1 MQHKMLKLST
11 LAVLIAGVTQAQA
24 AVYKVVEVATADNL
38 DSATNTAYYPNHDHS
53 GSTEQFKNNAVEF
66 YAQGIAQDGTVV
78 GNSRFGNDGINYS
91 DVVAFHMDNYQRIND
106 YNELYRYCREN
117 LGFNTCDVWAEM
129 RYFGKNY
136 NRNDAKDGT
145 GFGGLRT
152 EQAAWWKS
160 YYANA
165 LPFVFVPENNEYLKT
180 FANSTF
186 GYSDV
191 DLKELGTI
199 VDNVVDSGA
208 STESNH
214 VTTNAMVLGALN
226 NNIVYG
232 VTSSAY
238 FDNDSRFARTFA
250 KRGFVNNLSAST
262 STELNPIGDN
272 ALVTKMG
279 QSVANHAVKLPNG
292 NLLVVGS
299 ASYVPSNYDER
310 DNKYENINSDKLPDY
325 DDIAGGNVDN
335 ASSADFNV
343 DVLKQCTTN
352 PNETI
357 YNKWACQFTSYANK
371 AAFWVVKAGDISVKG
386 HSVKGQELANSD
398 LNSLDP
404 DDNDRSFQGNAKSV
418 ALVNGK
424 PVAVGYSTDYVRND
438 YYANRAAVFTPKSD
452 MDANNPK
459 ADDWSIKFIPGTEIN
474 DGSDRKLSYS
484 MATAINA
491 NGKVA
496 GVAKN
501 FNSEDR
507 SYAERMFIYDNASNQ
522 TKFLTSSVNSLFFN
536 GSNGYLSSIN
546 DANKAVGWVDI
557 EKVNQVDGRERR
569 QRAFLYNDGQADGAL
584 KANGAWL
591 VDDLTNGGAESAHN
605 NQYRIARAT
614 GINKNGQIAATALK
628 CTSDGV
634 TPKQYSDTSPLAQCD
649 GYEVLTAVRLDPI
662 AGGTIVPRKDIE
674 EPVKRSGGSLGVL
687 ALTVLGFIGF
697 RRRK

>member
-24 AVYKVVEVATADNL
+24 AVYKVVEVATAKNQANAL
-38 DSATNTAYYPNHDHS
+38 ATDYYPNHERS
-53 GSTEQFKNNAVEF
+53 GSVDQDKNNAVEF
-66 YAQGIAQDGTVV
+66 YAQGIAKDGTVV

-91 DVVAFHMDNYQRIND
+91 DVVAFHMDNEQRIND
-106 YNELYRYCREN
+106 VSELRRYCDEN
-117 LGFNTCDVWAEM
+117 LGFNTCNVWAEM
-129 RYFGKNY
+129 RYYGKNY
-136 NRNDAKDGT
+136 NRNDVEDGT

-152 EQAAWWKS
+152 EQAAWWNG
-160 YYANA
+160 YFANA
-165 LPFVFVPENNEYLKT
+165 LPFVYGQEKYLST
-180 FANSTF
+180 FAGDASR
-186 GYSDV
+186 YADQ
-191 DLKELGTI
+191 DKLGSI
-199 VDNVVDSGA
+199 VDGGD
-208 STESNH
+208 H
-214 VTTNAMVLGALN
+214 VTTNAMVLGALDS
-226 NNIVYG
+226 NIVYG

-238 FDNDSRFARTFA
+238 FNKDSRFARTFA
-250 KRGFVNNLSAST
+250 KRGFVNNLSASS

-279 QSVANHAVKLPNG
+279 QSVANAAVKFEDESKDISYT
-292 NLLVVGS
+292 LVVGS
-299 ASYVPSNYDER
+299 ASYVPSHYD
-310 DNKYENINSDKLPDY
+310 DSDKLPDF
-325 DDIAGGNVDN
+325 DDINGGNVN
-335 ASSADFNV
+335 ANS
-343 DVLKQCTTN
+343 TN
-352 PNETI
+352 YNIDTFKKCASEPDSI
-357 YNKWACQFTSYANK
+357 YSNWVCQFTSYANK
-371 AAFWVVKAGDISVKG
+371 AAFWIVKEGDT
-386 HSVKGQELANSD
+386 SVKGQELASTN
-398 LNSLDP
+398 LKALEP
-404 DDNDRSFQGNAKSV
+404 GEEYRSFQGNAKSV

-424 PVAVGYSTDYVRND
+424 PVAVGYSTDYVRSD

-452 MDANNPK
+452 MDINNPK
-459 ADDWSIKFIPGTEIN
+459 ADDWSIKFIPGTEIT
-474 DGSDRKLSYS
+474 DGDDRKLSYS
-484 MATAINA
+484 MATAIND

-507 SYAERMFIYDNASNQ
+507 SYAERMFIYDTASNQ

-546 DANKAVGWVDI
+546 DANKAVGWVDV

-584 KANGAWL
+584 TANGAWL
-591 VDDLTNGGAESAHN
+591 VDDLTNGGADSAHN

-614 GINKNGQIAATALK
+614 GINDDGQIAATALK

-649 GYEVLTAVRLDPI
+649 GIEVLTAVRLERI
-662 AGGTIVPRKDIE
+662 AGGSIEPRKDIE

>member
-1 MQHKMLKLST
+1 MLKLST

-24 AVYKVVEVATADNL
+24 AVYKVVEVATPDNQSNAL
-38 DSATNTAYYPNHDHS
+38 ATDYYPNHDRS
-53 GSTEQFKNNAVEF
+53 GSTDQFKNNAVEF
-66 YAQGIAQDGTVV
+66 YAQSIAQDGTVV

-129 RYFGKNY
+129 RYYGKNY
-136 NRNDAKDGT
+136 NRNEADDGT

-152 EQAAWWKS
+152 EQAAWWNG
-160 YYANA
+160 YFANA
-165 LPFVFVPENNEYLKT
+165 LPFVYGQTNYLST
-180 FANSTF
+180 FAGDASR
-186 GYSDV
+186 YADQ
-191 DLKELGTI
+191 DKLGSI
-199 VDNVVDSGA
+199 VDGGD
-208 STESNH
+208 H
-214 VTTNAMVLGALN
+214 VTANAMVLGALDSN
-226 NNIVYG
+226 TVYG

-238 FDNDSRFARTFA
+238 FNNDSRFARTFA
-250 KRGFVNNLSAST
+250 KRGFVNDLSASS

-279 QSVANHAVKLPNG
+279 QSVANHAVKLPSG
-292 NLLVVGS
+292 DLLVVGS
-299 ASYVPSNYDER
+299 ASYTPSNYD
-310 DNKYENINSDKLPDY
+310 DGDKLPDY
-325 DDIAGGNVDN
+325 DDIDGGNVD
-335 ASSADFNV
+335 ASKGRANYNV
-343 DVLKQCTTN
+343 DTFRKCASE
-352 PNETI
+352 PNSI
-357 YNKWACQFTSYANK
+357 YGNWVCQFTSYANK
-371 AAFWVVKAGDISVKG
+371 AAFWVVKAGDT
-386 HSVKGQELANSD
+386 SVKGQELASTS
-398 LNSLDP
+398 LNAWDP
-404 DDNDRSFQGNAKSV
+404 DDKDRSFQGNAKSV

-424 PVAVGYSTDYVRND
+424 PIAVGYSTDDVRND

-452 MDANNPK
+452 MDINNPK

-474 DGSDRKLSYS
+474 DGSDRNLSYS

-584 KANGAWL
+584 TANGAWL
-591 VDDLTNGGAESAHN
+591 VDDLTNGGTESAHN
-605 NQYRIARAT
+605 NQYRIAQAT
-614 GINKNGQIAATALK
+614 GINDKGEISATALK

-649 GYEVLTAVRLDPI
+649 GYEVLTAVKLEPV
-662 AGGTIVPRKDIE
+662 AGGTIEPRKDVE

>member
-24 AVYKVVEVATADNL
+24 AVYKVVEVATAKNQANAL
-38 DSATNTAYYPNHDHS
+38 ATNYYPNHDRS
-53 GSTEQFKNNAVEF
+53 GSVDQDKNNAVEF

-91 DVVAFHMDNYQRIND
+91 DVVAFHMDNEQRIND
-106 YNELYRYCREN
+106 VSELRNYCDKN
-117 LGFNTCDVWAEM
+117 LGFNTCNVWAEM
-129 RYFGKNY
+129 RYYGKNY
-136 NRNDAKDGT
+136 NRNDADDGT

-152 EQAAWWKS
+152 EQAAWWNG
-160 YYANA
+160 YFANA
-165 LPFVFVPENNEYLKT
+165 LPFVYGQTNYLST
-180 FANSTF
+180 FAGNASR
-186 GYSDV
+186 YADQ
-191 DLKELGTI
+191 DKLGSI
-199 VDNVVDSGA
+199 VDGGD
-208 STESNH
+208 H

-238 FDNDSRFARTFA
+238 FNKDSRFARTFA
-250 KRGFVNNLSAST
+250 KRGFVNTLSASS

-279 QSVANHAVKLPNG
+279 QSVANHAVELPNG
-292 NLLVVGS
+292 DFLVVGS
-299 ASYVPSNYDER
+299 ASYVPSHYD
-310 DNKYENINSDKLPDY
+310 DSDKLPDF
-325 DDIAGGNVDN
+325 DDINGGNVN
-335 ASSADFNV
+335 ANS
-343 DVLKQCTTN
+343 TN
-352 PNETI
+352 YNTDTFKKCASEPNSI
-357 YNKWACQFTSYANK
+357 YSNWVCQFTSYANK
-371 AAFWVVKAGDISVKG
+371 AAFWVVKAGDNSSI
-386 HSVKGQELANSD
+386 KGQELANSG

-424 PVAVGYSTDYVRND
+424 PVAVGYSTEYVRSD
-438 YYANRAAVFTPKSD
+438 YYANRAAVFTPKPG
-452 MDANNPK
+452 MDVNNPK
-459 ADDWSIKFIPGTEIN
+459 VDDWKINFIPNTEIN

-484 MATAINA
+484 MATAINS
-491 NGKVA
+491 NGKVT
-496 GVAKN
+496 GVTKN
-501 FNSEDR
+501 YNPEDR
-507 SYAERMFIYDNASNQ
+507 SYAERMFIYDNTSNQ

-546 DANKAVGWVDI
+546 DLNKAVGWVDI
-557 EKVNQVDGRERR
+557 EKVNQVNGRERR

-584 KANGAWL
+584 TANGAWL

-614 GINKNGQIAATALK
+614 GINKDGQIAATALK
-628 CTSDGV
+628 CTSASDGV

-649 GYEVLTAVRLDPI
+649 GIEVLTAVRLDPI
-662 AGGTIVPRKDIE
+662 AGGTIEPRKDVE

>member
-24 AVYKVVEVATADNL
+24 AVYKVVEVATAKNQANAL
-38 DSATNTAYYPNHDHS
+38 ATDYYPNHERS
-53 GSTEQFKNNAVEF
+53 GSVDQDKNNAVEF

-91 DVVAFHMDNYQRIND
+91 DVVAFHMDNEQRIND
-106 YNELYRYCREN
+106 VSELRRYCDDN
-117 LGFNTCDVWAEM
+117 LGFNTCNVWAEM
-129 RYFGKNY
+129 RYYGKNY
-136 NRNDAKDGT
+136 NRNDVEDGT

-152 EQAAWWKS
+152 EQAAWWNG
-160 YYANA
+160 YFANA
-165 LPFVFVPENNEYLKT
+165 LPFVYGQEKYLST
-180 FANSTF
+180 FAGDASR
-186 GYSDV
+186 YADQ
-191 DLKELGTI
+191 DKLGSI
-199 VDNVVDSGA
+199 VDGGD
-208 STESNH
+208 H
-214 VTTNAMVLGALN
+214 VTTNAMVLGALDSTT
-226 NNIVYG
+226 VYG

-238 FDNDSRFARTFA
+238 FNNDSRFARTFA
-250 KRGFVNNLSAST
+250 KRGFVNNLSASS

-279 QSVANHAVKLPNG
+279 QSVANAAVKFKDESKG
-292 NLLVVGS
+292 ISYTLVVGS
-299 ASYVPSNYDER
+299 ASYVPSHYD
-310 DNKYENINSDKLPDY
+310 DSDKLPDF
-325 DDIAGGNVDN
+325 DDINGGNVN
-335 ASSADFNV
+335 ANS
-343 DVLKQCTTN
+343 TN
-352 PNETI
+352 YNIDTFKKCASEPDSI
-357 YNKWACQFTSYANK
+357 YSNWVCQFTSYANK
-371 AAFWVVKAGDISVKG
+371 AAFWIVKEGDT
-386 HSVKGQELANSD
+386 SVKGQELASTN
-398 LNSLDP
+398 LKALEP
-404 DDNDRSFQGNAKSV
+404 GEEYRSFQGNAKSV

-424 PVAVGYSTDYVRND
+424 PIAVGYSTDYVRSD

-452 MDANNPK
+452 MDVNNPK
-459 ADDWSIKFIPGTEIN
+459 ADDWEINFIPKTEIN

-491 NGKVA
+491 NGKVT
-496 GVAKN
+496 GVTKN
-501 FNSEDR
+501 YNPEDR
-507 SYAERMFIYDNASNQ
+507 SYAERMFIYDNTSNQ

-546 DANKAVGWVDI
+546 DSNKAVGWVDI
-557 EKVNQVDGRERR
+557 EKVNQVNGRERR

-584 KANGAWL
+584 KANGTWL

-614 GINKNGQIAATALK
+614 GINDKGEIAATALK

-649 GYEVLTAVRLDPI
+649 GIEVLTAVRLDPI
-662 AGGTIVPRKDIE
+662 AGGTIEPRKDLE

>member
-1 MQHKMLKLST
+1 MLKLST

-24 AVYKVVEVATADNL
+24 AVYKVVEVATPDNQSNAL
-38 DSATNTAYYPNHDHS
+38 ATDYYPNHDRS
-53 GSTEQFKNNAVEF
+53 GSTDQFKNNAVEF
-66 YAQGIAQDGTVV
+66 YAQSIAQDGTVV

-106 YNELYRYCREN
+106 YNELYRYCRDN

-129 RYFGKNY
+129 RYYGKNY
-136 NRNDAKDGT
+136 NRNEADDGT

-152 EQAAWWKS
+152 EQAAWWNG
-160 YYANA
+160 YFANA
-165 LPFVFVPENNEYLKT
+165 LPFVYGQTNYLST
-180 FANSTF
+180 FAGDASR
-186 GYSDV
+186 YADQ
-191 DLKELGTI
+191 DKLGSI
-199 VDNVVDSGA
+199 VDGGD
-208 STESNH
+208 H
-214 VTTNAMVLGALN
+214 VTANAMVLGALN

-238 FDNDSRFARTFA
+238 FNKDSRFARTFA
-250 KRGFVNNLSAST
+250 KRGFVNDLSASS

-279 QSVANHAVKLPNG
+279 QSVANHAVKLPSG
-292 NLLVVGS
+292 DLLVVGS

-352 PNETI
+352 PNGTI

-371 AAFWVVKAGDISVKG
+371 AAFWVVKAGDT
-386 HSVKGQELANSD
+386 SVKGQELANSG

-424 PVAVGYSTDYVRND
+424 PVVVGYSTNYVRND

-452 MDANNPK
+452 MDINNPK
-459 ADDWSIKFIPGTEIN
+459 ADDWSIKFIPGTEIT
-474 DGSDRKLSYS
+474 DGDDRKLSYS
-484 MATAINA
+484 MATAIND

-584 KANGAWL
+584 TANGAWL
-591 VDDLTNGGAESAHN
+591 VDDLTNGGTESAHN
-605 NQYRIARAT
+605 NQYRIAQAT
-614 GINKNGQIAATALK
+614 GINDKGEISATALK

-649 GYEVLTAVRLDPI
+649 GYEVLTAVKLEPV
-662 AGGTIVPRKDIE
+662 AGGTIEPRKDVE

>member
-38 DSATNTAYYPNHDHS
+38 DSATNTAYYPNHERS
-53 GSTEQFKNNAVEF
+53 GSVDQDKNNAVEF

-152 EQAAWWKS
+152 EQAAWWNG
-160 YYANA
+160 YFANA
-165 LPFVFVPENNEYLKT
+165 LPFVYGQEKYLST
-180 FANSTF
+180 FA
-186 GYSDV
+186 GDAYRYADQ
-191 DLKELGTI
+191 DKLGSI
-199 VDNVVDSGA
+199 VDGGD
-208 STESNH
+208 H
-214 VTTNAMVLGALN
+214 VTANAMVLGALDSN
-226 NNIVYG
+226 TVYG

-292 NLLVVGS
+292 DLLVVGS
-299 ASYVPSNYDER
+299 ASYTPSNYD
-310 DNKYENINSDKLPDY
+310 DGDKLPDFG
-325 DDIAGGNVDN
+325 DINGGNVN
-335 ASSADFNV
+335 ANSTNYNV
-343 DVLKQCTTN
+343 DTFRKCASE
-352 PNETI
+352 PNSI
-357 YNKWACQFTSYANK
+357 YSNWVCQFTSYANK
-371 AAFWVVKAGDISVKG
+371 AAFWVVKSGTSSVK
-386 HSVKGQELANSD
+386 SVKGQELASTQ
-398 LNSLDP
+398 LNAWDP
-404 DDNDRSFQGNAKSV
+404 DDKDRSFQGNAKSV

-438 YYANRAAVFTPKSD
+438 YYANRAAVFTPKPG
-452 MDANNPK
+452 MDVNNPK
-459 ADDWSIKFIPGTEIN
+459 ADNWSIKFIPGTEIN

-546 DANKAVGWVDI
+546 DANKAVGWVDV

-584 KANGAWL
+584 TANGAWL

-614 GINKNGQIAATALK
+614 GINDKGEIAATALK

-649 GYEVLTAVRLDPI
+649 GIEVLTAVRLERI
-662 AGGTIVPRKDIE
+662 AGGSIEPRKDIE

>member
-24 AVYKVVEVATADNL
+24 AVYKVVEVATPDNQSNAL
-38 DSATNTAYYPNHDHS
+38 ATDYYPNHERS
-53 GSTEQFKNNAVEF
+53 GSVDQDKNNAVEF
-66 YAQGIAQDGTVV
+66 YAQGIAKDGTVV

-91 DVVAFHMDNYQRIND
+91 DVVAFHMDNEQRIND
-106 YNELYRYCREN
+106 VSELRRYCDDN
-117 LGFNTCDVWAEM
+117 LGFNTCNVWAEM
-129 RYFGKNY
+129 RYYGKNY

-152 EQAAWWKS
+152 EQAAWWNG
-160 YYANA
+160 YFANA
-165 LPFVFVPENNEYLKT
+165 LPFVYGQANYLST
-180 FANSTF
+180 FAGDASR
-186 GYSDV
+186 YAEQD
-191 DLKELGTI
+191 KLGSI
-199 VDNVVDSGA
+199 VDGGD
-208 STESNH
+208 H

-238 FDNDSRFARTFA
+238 FNKDSRFARTFA
-250 KRGFVNNLSAST
+250 KRGFVNNLSASSSSSS

-292 NLLVVGS
+292 DLLIVGS
-299 ASYVPSNYDER
+299 ASYTPSNYD
-310 DNKYENINSDKLPDY
+310 DGDKLPDF
-325 DDIAGGNVDN
+325 DDINGGNVYANSTNYNTDTFKKC
-335 ASSADFNV
+335 ASE
-343 DVLKQCTTN
+343 
-352 PNETI
+352 PNSI
-357 YNKWACQFTSYANK
+357 YSNWVCQFTSYANK
-371 AAFWVVKAGDISVKG
+371 AAFWVVKAGDT
-386 HSVKGQELANSD
+386 SVKGQELANSG

-418 ALVNGK
+418 ALVNDK

-452 MDANNPK
+452 MDINNPK
-459 ADDWSIKFIPGTEIN
+459 ANDWSIKFIPGTEIT
-474 DGSDRKLSYS
+474 DGDDRKLSYS
-484 MATAINA
+484 MATAIND
-491 NGKVA
+491 NGKVT
-496 GVAKN
+496 GVTKN
-501 FNSEDR
+501 YNPEDR
-507 SYAERMFIYDNASNQ
+507 SYAERMFIYDTASKQ

-546 DANKAVGWVDI
+546 NSNKAVGWVDI
-557 EKVNQVDGRERR
+557 EKVNQVNGRERR

-584 KANGAWL
+584 TANGAWL

-614 GINKNGQIAATALK
+614 GINKDGQIAATALK
-628 CTSDGV
+628 CTSASDGV

-649 GYEVLTAVRLDPI
+649 GIEVLTAVRLDPI
-662 AGGTIVPRKDIE
+662 AGGTIEPRKDVE

>member
-24 AVYKVVEVATADNL
+24 AVYKVVEVATPDNL
-38 DSATNTAYYPNHDHS
+38 DSAKSTAYYPNHDRS
-53 GSTEQFKNNAVEF
+53 GSVDPDKNNAVEF
-66 YAQGIAQDGTVV
+66 YAQGIAKDGTVV

-91 DVVAFHMDNYQRIND
+91 DVVAFHMDNEQRIND
-106 YNELYRYCREN
+106 VYELRRYCDDN
-117 LGFNTCDVWAEM
+117 LGFVNTCKVWAEM
-129 RYFGKNY
+129 RYYGKNY
-136 NRNDAKDGT
+136 NRHDVEDGT

-152 EQAAWWKS
+152 EQAAWWNS
-160 YYANA
+160 YFANA
-165 LPFVFVPENNEYLKT
+165 LPFVYGQTNYLST
-180 FANSTF
+180 FA
-186 GYSDV
+186 SDASRYA
-191 DLKELGTI
+191 DQDKLGSI
-199 VDNVVDSGA
+199 VDGGD
-208 STESNH
+208 H
-214 VTTNAMVLGALN
+214 VTANAMVLGALDSN
-226 NNIVYG
+226 TVYG

-238 FDNDSRFARTFA
+238 FNNDSRFARTFA
-250 KRGFVNNLSAST
+250 KRGFVNDLSASS

-272 ALVTKMG
+272 TLVTKMG

-292 NLLVVGS
+292 DLLVVGS
-299 ASYVPSNYDER
+299 ASYTPSNYDER

-325 DDIAGGNVDN
+325 NDIAGGNVDN
-335 ASSADFNV
+335 ASSTDFNV

-352 PNETI
+352 PNGTI
-357 YNKWACQFTSYANK
+357 YNKWVCQFTSYANK
-371 AAFWVVKAGDISVKG
+371 AAFWVVKAGDT
-386 HSVKGQELANSD
+386 SVKGQELANSG

-424 PVAVGYSTDYVRND
+424 PVAVGYSTEYVRND

-452 MDANNPK
+452 MDINNPK

-474 DGSDRKLSYS
+474 DGSDRNLSYS

-507 SYAERMFIYDNASNQ
+507 SYAERMFIYDTTSKQ

-557 EKVNQVDGRERR
+557 EKVNQVEGRERR

-584 KANGAWL
+584 KANGTWL

-614 GINKNGQIAATALK
+614 GINDKGEIAATALK

-649 GYEVLTAVRLDPI
+649 GIEVLTAVKLERI
-662 AGGTIVPRKDIE
+662 ADGTIEPRKDVE

>member
-24 AVYKVVEVATADNL
+24 AVYKVVEVATPDNQSNAL
-38 DSATNTAYYPNHDHS
+38 ATDYYPNHDRS
-53 GSTEQFKNNAVEF
+53 GSTDQFKNNAIEF
-66 YAQGIAQDGTVV
+66 YAQSIAQDGTVV

-117 LGFNTCDVWAEM
+117 LGFKTCDVWAEM
-129 RYFGKNY
+129 RYYGKNY
-136 NRNDAKDGT
+136 NRNDVEDGT

-152 EQAAWWKS
+152 EQAAWWNG
-160 YYANA
+160 YFANA
-165 LPFVFVPENNEYLKT
+165 LPFVYGQANYLST
-180 FANSTF
+180 FAGDASR
-186 GYSDV
+186 YADQ
-191 DLKELGTI
+191 DKLGSI
-199 VDNVVDSGA
+199 VDGGD
-208 STESNH
+208 H
-214 VTTNAMVLGALN
+214 VTTNAMVLGALDSN
-226 NNIVYG
+226 TVYG

-238 FDNDSRFARTFA
+238 FNNDSRFARTFA
-250 KRGFVNNLSAST
+250 KRGFVNDLSVSS

-272 ALVTKMG
+272 TLVTKMG
-279 QSVANHAVKLPNG
+279 QSVANHAVELPNG
-292 NLLVVGS
+292 DLLVVGS
-299 ASYVPSNYDER
+299 ASYTPSNYD
-310 DNKYENINSDKLPDY
+310 DGDKLPDY
-325 DDIAGGNVDN
+325 DDIDGGNVD
-335 ASSADFNV
+335 ASKGRANYNV
-343 DVLKQCTTN
+343 DTFRKCESE
-352 PNETI
+352 PDSI
-357 YNKWACQFTSYANK
+357 YGNWVCQFTSYANK
-371 AAFWVVKAGDISVKG
+371 AAFWVVKAGDT
-386 HSVKGQELANSD
+386 SVKGQELANSG

-424 PVAVGYSTDYVRND
+424 PVAVGYSTEYVRND

-484 MATAINA
+484 MATAIND

-507 SYAERMFIYDNASNQ
+507 SYAERMFIYDTASNQ

-546 DANKAVGWVDI
+546 DTNKAVGWVDI

-584 KANGAWL
+584 KANGTWL

-605 NQYRIARAT
+605 NQYRIAHAT
-614 GINKNGQIAATALK
+614 GINDKGEIAATALK

-649 GYEVLTAVRLDPI
+649 GIEVLTAVRLERI
-662 AGGTIVPRKDIE
+662 AGGTIEPRKDIE

>member
-24 AVYKVVEVATADNL
+24 AVYKVVEVATAKNQANAL
-38 DSATNTAYYPNHDHS
+38 ATDYYPNHDRS
-53 GSTEQFKNNAVEF
+53 GSVDQDKNNAVEF

-91 DVVAFHMDNYQRIND
+91 DVVAFHMDNEQRIND
-106 YNELYRYCREN
+106 VSELLNYCDKN
-117 LGFNTCDVWAEM
+117 LGFNTCNVWAEM
-129 RYFGKNY
+129 RYYGKNY
-136 NRNDAKDGT
+136 NRNDVEDGT

-152 EQAAWWKS
+152 EQAAWWNG
-160 YYANA
+160 YFANA
-165 LPFVFVPENNEYLKT
+165 LPFVYGQDKYLST
-180 FANSTF
+180 FAGDASR
-186 GYSDV
+186 YADQ
-191 DLKELGTI
+191 DKLGSI
-199 VDNVVDSGA
+199 VDGGD
-208 STESNH
+208 H
-214 VTTNAMVLGALN
+214 VTANAMVLGALDSN
-226 NNIVYG
+226 TVYG

-238 FDNDSRFARTFA
+238 FNNDSRFARTFA
-250 KRGFVNNLSAST
+250 KRGFINDLSSST

-279 QSVANHAVKLPNG
+279 QSVANAAVKFKDESKDISYT
-292 NLLVVGS
+292 LVVGS
-299 ASYVPSNYDER
+299 ASYVPSHYD
-310 DNKYENINSDKLPDY
+310 DSDKLPDF
-325 DDIAGGNVDN
+325 DDINGGNVN
-335 ASSADFNV
+335 ANS
-343 DVLKQCTTN
+343 TN
-352 PNETI
+352 YNIDTFKKCASEPDSI
-357 YNKWACQFTSYANK
+357 YSNWVCQFTSYANK
-371 AAFWVVKAGDISVKG
+371 AAFWIVKEGDT
-386 HSVKGQELANSD
+386 SVKGQELASTN
-398 LNSLDP
+398 LKALEP
-404 DDNDRSFQGNAKSV
+404 GEEYRSFQGNAKSV

-424 PVAVGYSTDYVRND
+424 PVAVGYSTDYVRSD

-452 MDANNPK
+452 MDINNPK
-459 ADDWSIKFIPGTEIN
+459 ADDWSIKFIPGTEIT
-474 DGSDRKLSYS
+474 DGDDRKLSYS
-484 MATAINA
+484 MATAIND

-584 KANGAWL
+584 TANGAWL
-591 VDDLTNGGAESAHN
+591 VDDLTNGGTESAHN
-605 NQYRIARAT
+605 NQYRIAQAT
-614 GINKNGQIAATALK
+614 GINDKGEISATALK

-649 GYEVLTAVRLDPI
+649 GYEVLTAVKLEPV
-662 AGGTIVPRKDIE
+662 AGGTIEPRKDVE

>member
-24 AVYKVVEVATADNL
+24 AVYKVVEVATPDNQSNAL
-38 DSATNTAYYPNHDHS
+38 ATDYYPNHDRS
-53 GSTEQFKNNAVEF
+53 GSTDQFKNNAVEF
-66 YAQGIAQDGTVV
+66 YAQSIAQDGTVV

-106 YNELYRYCREN
+106 YNELYRYCRDN

-129 RYFGKNY
+129 RYYGKNY
-136 NRNDAKDGT
+136 NRNEADDGT

-152 EQAAWWKS
+152 EQAAWWNG
-160 YYANA
+160 YFANA
-165 LPFVFVPENNEYLKT
+165 LPFVYGQTNYLST
-180 FANSTF
+180 FAGDASR
-186 GYSDV
+186 YADQ
-191 DLKELGTI
+191 DKLGSI
-199 VDNVVDSGA
+199 VDGGD
-208 STESNH
+208 H
-214 VTTNAMVLGALN
+214 VTANAMVLGALN
-226 NNIVYG
+226 SNTVYG

-238 FDNDSRFARTFA
+238 FNNNSRFARTFA
-250 KRGFVNNLSAST
+250 KRGFVNDLSASS

-279 QSVANHAVKLPNG
+279 QSVANHAVKLPSG
-292 NLLVVGS
+292 DLLVVGS
-299 ASYVPSNYDER
+299 ASYTPSNYD
-310 DNKYENINSDKLPDY
+310 DGDKLPDY
-325 DDIAGGNVDN
+325 DDIDGGNVD
-335 ASSADFNV
+335 ASKGRANYNV
-343 DVLKQCTTN
+343 DTFRKC
-352 PNETI
+352 ETEPDSI
-357 YNKWACQFTSYANK
+357 YSNWVCQFTSYANK
-371 AAFWVVKAGDISVKG
+371 AAFWVVKAGDT
-386 HSVKGQELANSD
+386 SVKGQELASTS
-398 LNSLDP
+398 LNAWDP
-404 DDNDRSFQGNAKSV
+404 DDKDRSFQGNAKSV

-424 PVAVGYSTDYVRND
+424 PVAVGYSTDDVRND

-452 MDANNPK
+452 MDINNPK

-474 DGSDRKLSYS
+474 DGSDRNLSYS

-584 KANGAWL
+584 TANGAWL

-605 NQYRIARAT
+605 NQYRIAQAT
-614 GINKNGQIAATALK
+614 GINDKGEISATALK

-649 GYEVLTAVRLDPI
+649 GYEVLTAVKLEPV
-662 AGGTIVPRKDIE
+662 AGGTIEPRKDVE

>member
-24 AVYKVVEVATADNL
+24 AVYKVVEVATPDNL
-38 DSATNTAYYPNHDHS
+38 DSAKSTAYYPNHDRS
-53 GSTEQFKNNAVEF
+53 GSADQDKNNSVEF

-91 DVVAFHMDNYQRIND
+91 DVVAFHMDNEQRIND
-106 YNELYRYCREN
+106 VSELRRYCDDN
-117 LGFNTCDVWAEM
+117 LGFNTCNVWAEM
-129 RYFGKNY
+129 RYYGKNY
-136 NRNDAKDGT
+136 NRYDVEDGT

-152 EQAAWWKS
+152 EQAAWWNG
-160 YYANA
+160 YYANS
-165 LPFVFVPENNEYLKT
+165 LPFIFGQENYLST
-180 FANSTF
+180 FAGDASR
-186 GYSDV
+186 YADQ
-191 DLKELGTI
+191 DKLGSI
-199 VDNVVDSGA
+199 VDGGD
-208 STESNH
+208 H
-214 VTTNAMVLGALN
+214 VTTNAMVLGALDSN
-226 NNIVYG
+226 TVYG

-238 FDNDSRFARTFA
+238 FNNNSRFARTFA
-250 KRGFVNNLSAST
+250 KRGFINNLSASS

-279 QSVANHAVKLPNG
+279 QSVANAAIKFKDESKDISYT
-292 NLLVVGS
+292 LVVGS
-299 ASYVPSNYDER
+299 ASYVPSHYD
-310 DNKYENINSDKLPDY
+310 DSDKLPDF
-325 DDIAGGNVDN
+325 DDINGGNVN
-335 ASSADFNV
+335 ANS
-343 DVLKQCTTN
+343 TN
-352 PNETI
+352 YNIDTFKKCASEPDSI
-357 YNKWACQFTSYANK
+357 YSNWVCQFTSYANK
-371 AAFWVVKAGDISVKG
+371 AAFWIVKEGDT
-386 HSVKGQELANSD
+386 SVKGQELASTN
-398 LNSLDP
+398 LKALEP
-404 DDNDRSFQGNAKSV
+404 GEEYRSFQGNAKSV

-438 YYANRAAVFTPKSD
+438 YYANRAAVFTPKPD
-452 MDANNPK
+452 MDINNPK
-459 ADDWSIKFIPGTEIN
+459 ADDWSIKFIPGTEIT
-474 DGSDRKLSYS
+474 DGDDRKLSYS
-484 MATAINA
+484 MATAIND

-507 SYAERMFIYDNASNQ
+507 SYAERMFIYDTASNQ

-546 DANKAVGWVDI
+546 DTNKAVGWVDI

-584 KANGAWL
+584 TANGAWL
-591 VDDLTNGGAESAHN
+591 VDDLTNGGAESVHN
-605 NQYRIARAT
+605 NQYRIAQAT
-614 GINKNGQIAATALK
+614 GINDKGEISATALK

-649 GYEVLTAVRLDPI
+649 GYEVLTAVKLEPV
-662 AGGTIVPRKDIE
+662 AGGTIEPRKDVE

>member
-24 AVYKVVEVATADNL
+24 AVYKVVEVATPDNL
-38 DSATNTAYYPNHDHS
+38 DSAKSTAYYPNHDRS
-53 GSTEQFKNNAVEF
+53 GSTDQFKNNAVEF
-66 YAQGIAQDGTVV
+66 YAQSIAQDGTVV

-106 YNELYRYCREN
+106 YDELYRYCRDN
-117 LGFNTCDVWAEM
+117 LGFNTCNVWAEM

-180 FANSTF
+180 FANSTS

-292 NLLVVGS
+292 DLLVVGS
-299 ASYVPSNYDER
+299 ASYTPSNYD
-310 DNKYENINSDKLPDY
+310 DGDKLPDFG
-325 DDIAGGNVDN
+325 DINGGNVN
-335 ASSADFNV
+335 ANSTNYNV
-343 DVLKQCTTN
+343 DTFRKCASE
-352 PNETI
+352 PNSI
-357 YNKWACQFTSYANK
+357 YSNWVCQFTSYANK
-371 AAFWVVKAGDISVKG
+371 AAFWVVKSGTSSVK
-386 HSVKGQELANSD
+386 SVKGQELASTQ
-398 LNSLDP
+398 LNAWDP
-404 DDNDRSFQGNAKSV
+404 DDKDRSFQGNAKSV

-424 PVAVGYSTDYVRND
+424 PVAVGYSTEYVRND
-438 YYANRAAVFTPKSD
+438 YYANRAAVFTPKTG
-452 MDANNPK
+452 MDVDNLK
-459 ADDWSIKFIPGTEIN
+459 ADDWTINVIPGTKIN
-474 DGSDRKLSYS
+474 DGSDRKLLYS
-484 MATAINA
+484 MATAING
-491 NGKVA
+491 NGKVT
-496 GVAKN
+496 GVTKSIESTN
-501 FNSEDR
+501 R
-507 SYAERMFIYDNASNQ
+507 SFAERMFIYDTVSDK
-522 TKFLTSSVNSLFFN
+522 TKFLTSSVNGLFFN

-546 DANKAVGWVDI
+546 DSNKAVGWVDV

-584 KANGAWL
+584 TANGAWL

-614 GINKNGQIAATALK
+614 GINDKGEIAATALK

-649 GYEVLTAVRLDPI
+649 GIEVLTAVRLERI
-662 AGGTIVPRKDIE
+662 AGGSIEPRKDIE

>member
-24 AVYKVVEVATADNL
+24 AVYKVVEVATPDNL
-38 DSATNTAYYPNHDHS
+38 DSAKSTAYYPNHDRS
-53 GSTEQFKNNAVEF
+53 GSTDQFKNNAVEF
-66 YAQGIAQDGTVV
+66 YAQSIAQDGTVV

-91 DVVAFHMDNYQRIND
+91 DVVAFHMDNEQHIND
-106 YNELYRYCREN
+106 MSELYNYCDRN
-117 LGFNTCDVWAEM
+117 LGFNTCRVWAEM
-129 RYFGKNY
+129 RYYGKNY
-136 NRNDAKDGT
+136 NRNDLEDGT

-165 LPFVFVPENNEYLKT
+165 LPFVFAPENNEYLKT
-180 FANSTF
+180 FANSTS

-191 DLKELGTI
+191 DLDELGTI
-199 VDNVVDSGA
+199 VDNVVDSGS

-226 NNIVYG
+226 SNIVYG
-232 VTSSAY
+232 VTSSA
-238 FDNDSRFARTFA
+238 FFNKDSRFARTFA
-250 KRGFVNNLSAST
+250 KRGFVNDLSVSS

-279 QSVANHAVKLPNG
+279 QSVANHAVKLPSG
-292 NLLVVGS
+292 DLLVVGS
-299 ASYVPSNYDER
+299 ASYTPSNYD
-310 DNKYENINSDKLPDY
+310 DGDKLPDFG
-325 DDIAGGNVDN
+325 DINGGNVN
-335 ASSADFNV
+335 ANSTNYNV
-343 DVLKQCTTN
+343 DTFRKCASE
-352 PNETI
+352 PNSI
-357 YNKWACQFTSYANK
+357 YSNWVCQFTSYANK
-371 AAFWVVKAGDISVKG
+371 AAFWVVKSGTSSVK
-386 HSVKGQELANSD
+386 SVKGQELASTQ
-398 LNSLDP
+398 LNAWDP
-404 DDNDRSFQGNAKSV
+404 DDKDRSFQGNAKSV

-424 PVAVGYSTDYVRND
+424 PVAVGYSTEYVRND
-438 YYANRAAVFTPKSD
+438 YYANRAAVFTPKTG
-452 MDANNPK
+452 MDVDNLK
-459 ADDWSIKFIPGTEIN
+459 ADDWTINVIPGTNIN
-474 DGSDRKLSYS
+474 DGSDRKLLYS
-484 MATAINA
+484 MATAING
-491 NGKVA
+491 NGKVT
-496 GVAKN
+496 GVTKSIESTN
-501 FNSEDR
+501 R
-507 SYAERMFIYDNASNQ
+507 SFAERMFIYDTVSDK
-522 TKFLTSSVNSLFFN
+522 TKFLTSSVNGLFFN

-546 DANKAVGWVDI
+546 DSNKAVGWVDV

-584 KANGAWL
+584 TANGAWL

-614 GINKNGQIAATALK
+614 GINDDGQIAATALK

-649 GYEVLTAVRLDPI
+649 GIEVLTAVRLERI
-662 AGGTIVPRKDIE
+662 AGGSIEPRKDIE

>member
-24 AVYKVVEVATADNL
+24 AVYKVVEVATPDNL
-38 DSATNTAYYPNHDHS
+38 DSAKSTAYYPNHDRS
-53 GSTEQFKNNAVEF
+53 GSTDQFKNNAIEF
-66 YAQGIAQDGTVV
+66 YAQSIAQDGTVV

-91 DVVAFHMDNYQRIND
+91 DVVAFHMDNEQHIND
-106 YNELYRYCREN
+106 MSELYNYCDRN
-117 LGFNTCDVWAEM
+117 LGFNTCRVWAEM
-129 RYFGKNY
+129 RYYGKNY
-136 NRNDAKDGT
+136 NRNDLEDGT

-165 LPFVFVPENNEYLKT
+165 LPFVFAPENNEYLKT
-180 FANSTF
+180 FANSTS

-191 DLKELGTI
+191 DLDELGTI
-199 VDNVVDSGA
+199 VDNVVDSGS

-226 NNIVYG
+226 SNIVYG
-232 VTSSAY
+232 VTSSA
-238 FDNDSRFARTFA
+238 FFNKDSRFARTFA
-250 KRGFVNNLSAST
+250 KRGFVNDLSASS

-279 QSVANHAVKLPNG
+279 QSVANHAVELPSG
-292 NLLVVGS
+292 DLLVVGS

-325 DDIAGGNVDN
+325 GDIAGGNVDN
-335 ASSADFNV
+335 ASSTDFNV

-352 PNETI
+352 PNGTI

-371 AAFWVVKAGDISVKG
+371 AAFWVVKAGDNSSI
-386 HSVKGQELANSD
+386 KGQELANSG

-424 PVAVGYSTDYVRND
+424 PVAVGYSTDDVRND

-452 MDANNPK
+452 MDINNPK
-459 ADDWSIKFIPGTEIN
+459 ADDWSIKFIPGTEIT
-474 DGSDRKLSYS
+474 DGDDRKLSYS
-484 MATAINA
+484 MATAIND

-507 SYAERMFIYDNASNQ
+507 SYAERMFIYDTVSDK

-546 DANKAVGWVDI
+546 IANKAVGWVDI
-557 EKVNQVDGRERR
+557 EKVNQAEGRERR

-584 KANGAWL
+584 TANGAWL

-605 NQYRIARAT
+605 NQYRIAQAT
-614 GINKNGQIAATALK
+614 GINDKGEISATALK

-649 GYEVLTAVRLDPI
+649 GYEVLTAVKLEPV
-662 AGGTIVPRKDIE
+662 AGGTIEPRKDVE

>member
-24 AVYKVVEVATADNL
+24 AVYKVVEVATPDNL
-38 DSATNTAYYPNHDHS
+38 DSAKSTAYYPNHDRS
-53 GSTEQFKNNAVEF
+53 GSTDQFKNNAVEF
-66 YAQGIAQDGTVV
+66 YAQSIAQDGTVV

-106 YNELYRYCREN
+106 YDELYRYCRDN
-117 LGFNTCDVWAEM
+117 LGFNTCNVWAEM

-152 EQAAWWKS
+152 EQAAWWNG
-160 YYANA
+160 YFANA
-165 LPFVFVPENNEYLKT
+165 LPFVYGQTNYLST
-180 FANSTF
+180 FAGDASR
-186 GYSDV
+186 YADQ
-191 DLKELGTI
+191 DKLGSI
-199 VDNVVDSGA
+199 VDGGD
-208 STESNH
+208 H
-214 VTTNAMVLGALN
+214 VTANAMVLGALDSN
-226 NNIVYG
+226 TVYG

-238 FDNDSRFARTFA
+238 FNNDSRFARTFA
-250 KRGFVNNLSAST
+250 KRGFVNDLSASS

-279 QSVANHAVKLPNG
+279 QSVANHAVKLPSG
-292 NLLVVGS
+292 DLLVVGS
-299 ASYVPSNYDER
+299 ASYTPSNYD
-310 DNKYENINSDKLPDY
+310 DGDKLPDFG
-325 DDIAGGNVDN
+325 DINGGNVN
-335 ASSADFNV
+335 ANSTNYNV
-343 DVLKQCTTN
+343 DTFRKCASE
-352 PNETI
+352 PNSI
-357 YNKWACQFTSYANK
+357 YSNWVCQFTSYANK
-371 AAFWVVKAGDISVKG
+371 AAFWVVKSGTSSVK
-386 HSVKGQELANSD
+386 SVKGQELASTQ
-398 LNSLDP
+398 LNAWDP
-404 DDNDRSFQGNAKSV
+404 DDKDRSFQGNAKSV

-424 PVAVGYSTDYVRND
+424 PVAVGYSTEYVRND
-438 YYANRAAVFTPKSD
+438 YYANRAAVFTPKTG
-452 MDANNPK
+452 MDVDNLK
-459 ADDWSIKFIPGTEIN
+459 ADDWTINVIPGTNIN
-474 DGSDRKLSYS
+474 DGSDRKLLYS
-484 MATAINA
+484 MATAING
-491 NGKVA
+491 NGKVT
-496 GVAKN
+496 GVTKSIESTN
-501 FNSEDR
+501 R
-507 SYAERMFIYDNASNQ
+507 SFAERMFIYDTVSDK
-522 TKFLTSSVNSLFFN
+522 TKFLTSSVNGLFFN

-546 DANKAVGWVDI
+546 DSNKAVGWVDV

-584 KANGAWL
+584 TANGAWL

-614 GINKNGQIAATALK
+614 GINDDGQIAATALK

-649 GYEVLTAVRLDPI
+649 GIEVLTAVRLDPI
-662 AGGTIVPRKDIE
+662 AGGTIEPRKDVE

>member
-24 AVYKVVEVATADNL
+24 AVYKVVEVATPDNQSNAL
-38 DSATNTAYYPNHDHS
+38 ATDYYPNHDRS
-53 GSTEQFKNNAVEF
+53 GSTDQFKNNAVEF
-66 YAQGIAQDGTVV
+66 YAQSIAQDGTVV

-129 RYFGKNY
+129 RYYGKNY
-136 NRNDAKDGT
+136 NRNEADDGT

-152 EQAAWWKS
+152 EQAAWWNG
-160 YYANA
+160 YFANT
-165 LPFVFVPENNEYLKT
+165 LPFVYGQTNYLST
-180 FANSTF
+180 FAGDASR
-186 GYSDV
+186 YADQ
-191 DLKELGTI
+191 DKLGSI
-199 VDNVVDSGA
+199 VDGGD
-208 STESNH
+208 H
-214 VTTNAMVLGALN
+214 VTANAMVLGALDSN
-226 NNIVYG
+226 TVYG

-238 FDNDSRFARTFA
+238 FNNDSRFARTFA
-250 KRGFVNNLSAST
+250 KRGFVNDLSASS

-279 QSVANHAVKLPNG
+279 QSVANHAVKLPSG
-292 NLLVVGS
+292 DLLVVGS
-299 ASYVPSNYDER
+299 ASYTPSNYD
-310 DNKYENINSDKLPDY
+310 DGDKLPDY
-325 DDIAGGNVDN
+325 DDIDGGNVD
-335 ASSADFNV
+335 ASKGRANYNV
-343 DVLKQCTTN
+343 DTFRKCASE
-352 PNETI
+352 PNSI
-357 YNKWACQFTSYANK
+357 YGNWVCQFTSYANK
-371 AAFWVVKAGDISVKG
+371 AAFWVVKAGDT
-386 HSVKGQELANSD
+386 SVKGQELASTS
-398 LNSLDP
+398 LNAWDP
-404 DDNDRSFQGNAKSV
+404 DDKDRSFQGNAKSV

-424 PVAVGYSTDYVRND
+424 PIAVGYSTDDVRND

-452 MDANNPK
+452 MDINNPK

-474 DGSDRKLSYS
+474 DGSDRNLSYS

-491 NGKVA
+491 SGKVA

-584 KANGAWL
+584 TANGAWL
-591 VDDLTNGGAESAHN
+591 VDDLTNGGTESAHN
-605 NQYRIARAT
+605 NQYRIAQAT
-614 GINKNGQIAATALK
+614 GINDKGEISATALK

-649 GYEVLTAVRLDPI
+649 GYEVLTAVKLEPV
-662 AGGTIVPRKDIE
+662 AGGTIEPRKDVE